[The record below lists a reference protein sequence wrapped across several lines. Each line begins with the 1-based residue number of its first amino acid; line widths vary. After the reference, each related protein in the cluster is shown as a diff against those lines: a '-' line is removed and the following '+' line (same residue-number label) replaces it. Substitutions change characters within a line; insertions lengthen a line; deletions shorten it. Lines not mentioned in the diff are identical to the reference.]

1 MGSRVDSTIELP
13 SIGCD
18 PVAPGKVCVVNR
30 DSGPIFEE
38 VEALVRA
45 WFTLAEVAEAL
56 GIEVNRVRQLLSD
69 GDLMAIKRGDRSVNS
84 IPALFIADGE
94 VVKHLGGTLTVLSD
108 SGYSTLE
115 AIRWLFTLDES
126 LPGSPIQALR
136 ENRGTEVKRRAQ
148 ALAL

>member
-1 MGSRVDSTIELP
+1 MGSRVASTIELP

-18 PVAPGKVCVVNR
+18 PVAPGKVCDVNSDV
-30 DSGPIFEE
+30 DSILVE
-38 VEALVRA
+38 VETLVMD
-45 WFTLAEVAEAL
+45 WFNLSEAAEAL

-69 GDLMAIKRGDRSVNS
+69 GDLVAIRRGERSINS
-84 IPALFIADGE
+84 IPALFIFDGQ

>member
-1 MGSRVDSTIELP
+1 VCDVNNDDDSIL
-13 SIGCD
+13 
-18 PVAPGKVCVVNR
+18 V
-30 DSGPIFEE
+30 E
-38 VEALVRA
+38 VETLVMDWLNLSEA
-45 WFTLAEVAEAL
+45 ADAL
-56 GIEVNRVRQLLSD
+56 GLEVNRVRQLLSD
-69 GDLMAIKRGDRSVNS
+69 GDLVAIRRGERSVNS
-84 IPALFIADGE
+84 IPTRFILDGQ

-108 SGYSTLE
+108 SGYSTL

>member
-1 MGSRVDSTIELP
+1 VCDVNNDDDSIL
-13 SIGCD
+13 
-18 PVAPGKVCVVNR
+18 V
-30 DSGPIFEE
+30 E
-38 VEALVRA
+38 VETLVMDWLNLSEA
-45 WFTLAEVAEAL
+45 ADAL
-56 GIEVNRVRQLLSD
+56 GLEVNRVRQLLSD
-69 GDLMAIKRGDRSVNS
+69 GDLVAIRRGERSVNS
-84 IPALFIADGE
+84 IPTRFILDGQ

>member
-1 MGSRVDSTIELP
+1 MKTESDPLVNEIEIL
-13 SIGCD
+13 
-18 PVAPGKVCVVNR
+18 
-30 DSGPIFEE
+30 
-38 VEALVRA
+38 VENWLNLSDA
-45 WFTLAEVAEAL
+45 AEML
-56 GIEVNRVRQLLSD
+56 GVEVNRIRQHLAD
-69 GDLMAIKRGDRSVNS
+69 GDLVAVRLGQRSVNS

-94 VVKHLGGTLTVLSD
+94 VVKHLPGTLTVLSD

-115 AIRWLFTLDES
+115 AIKWLYTVDES